1 MTKQHQQGT
10 GRRARGSIYL
20 GIAGGFLL
28 AAGGFAVG
36 HFVLGERGAHASA
49 ASPGSAEVKPGSAA
63 PAPDAGGQA
72 ITKAVDALLDRDV
85 TVMIG
90 GTPHPMRW
98 RELGAVVDTDDVPF
112 AAARV
117 AEAGA
122 SADAAALL
130 IKAGAVPVRIE
141 REVATRA
148 LAELKGKVDRA
159 AVDARMDL
167 EARTIREEEPG
178 AGLDL
183 YGGLAALEAA
193 ARTGAAEVTL
203 PVVAMPARVSR
214 ASLGIDDIG
223 HVLGTFTTRFSV
235 SDKDRNFNL
244 KLAASKLN
252 GHVIAAHAAFSF
264 NDVVGDRTEKEGYK
278 IAHVIQAGEMVDGLA
293 GGTCQI
299 STTLFGASFFAG
311 LTVDH
316 VSNHSRPSAYVPI
329 GFDATVVYPNTDLK
343 LTNPYDFPIV
353 IHYRVASGEAKVEI
367 LGKARPYDQI
377 AFERAILEE
386 TPFESE
392 DRPDDTLLDGTQST
406 DQKGFDGYK
415 IMRYRKFYKDGQVV
429 KTDKWQVEYK
439 PVTEYIRK
447 GTNTDPA
454 TKPAVEHELHG
465 PQTPSEGS
473 GRIVQ

>member
-1 MTKQHQQGT
+1 MTNQQSR
-10 GRRARGSIYL
+10 GRHNRGSIYL
-20 GIAGGFLL
+20 GVAGGFLL
-28 AAGGFAVG
+28 AAAGFAAG
-36 HFVLGERGAHASA
+36 HFVLGERGAHAS
-49 ASPGSAEVKPGSAA
+49 SGQDGSAEVAPGSAGRRS
-63 PAPDAGGQA
+63 DAGAQA
-72 ITKAVDALLDRDV
+72 VARAVDGLLDRDV
-85 TVMIG
+85 AVMVG
-90 GTPHPMRW
+90 GQPHAMRW
-98 RELGAVVDTDDVPF
+98 RDLGAVADPDDVPF

-122 SADAAALL
+122 GTDALALL
-130 IKAGAVPVRIE
+130 VKAGAVPVRIN
-141 REVATRA
+141 RDLATRA
-148 LAELKGKVDRA
+148 LADLKGKVDRA
-159 AVDARMDL
+159 AIDARMDL

-183 YGGLAALEAA
+183 YGALAALEAA
-193 ARTGAAEVTL
+193 ARTGAAEVAL
-203 PVVAMPARVSR
+203 PMVPLPARVSR
-214 ASLGIDDIG
+214 TSLGIEDISQ
-223 HVLGTFTTRFSV
+223 VLGTFTTRFSV

-252 GHVIAAHAAFSF
+252 GHVIAAHGAFSF

-367 LGKARPYDQI
+367 LGKKRPYDQV
-377 AFERAILEE
+377 AFERTILEE
-386 TPFESE
+386 TPFETQE
-392 DRPDDTLLDGTQST
+392 RLDETLLEGTQST
-406 DQKGFDGYK
+406 DQAGFDGYK

-429 KTDKWQVEYK
+429 KTDRWQVEYK

-447 GTNTDPA
+447 GTNPDPEA
-454 TKPAVEHELHG
+454 KPAVEHDLHG
-465 PQTPSEGS
+465 PRTPSDGS